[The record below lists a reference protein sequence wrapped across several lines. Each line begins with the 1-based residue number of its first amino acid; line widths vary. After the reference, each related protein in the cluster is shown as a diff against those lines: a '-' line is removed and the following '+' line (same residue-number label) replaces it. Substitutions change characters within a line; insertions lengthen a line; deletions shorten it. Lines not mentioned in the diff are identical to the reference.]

1 MAQTSKTEDAPMSV
15 ETQQQH
21 GHGASPAQMAAASAA
36 SSLHIKELTNEV
48 SSLSTRLLQAMETQ
62 SELEE
67 ELGRE
72 KRDKDRTN
80 VENKELKTEVQN
92 LREEMQEL
100 SAELFDEANNMVS
113 DARREAAREVAET
126 KKRNDQLKVQLEERD
141 NLLES
146 LQAQLGALKQAMQ
159 ERDEEDDRL
168 QNLGGLS
175 EEEDEEDEEE
185 DQQKEGTQTDSTH
198 GVNETGSDDGFESAA
213 EGDSEGNNNHH
224 NKKQLHSASLP
235 GSANASSTN
244 VSGPPPVSARPR
256 LSRASSSR
264 KRVTTVPTTA
274 ELNSPSRPHLRQDLA
289 SFRDF
294 IALVR
299 QAAKQREAALES
311 ATNSAS
317 THTAGPTSSSTSS
330 TDVAATSSSNDE
342 VPHTPPTHSGP
353 FKHDEQSPLTSIYSS
368 YMSPQTHK
376 EPPSLQLKDTRF
388 FKKFIS
394 EDFEPTLR
402 LDLAP
407 GLSWLARRAVQMA
420 ILDGTIVIDPIAAV
434 NELYGVNM
442 MTDMWLNGGFSE
454 AAGAPRDANGELLK
468 DAQSGDA
475 TISKDVVAPDHP
487 PKQRPVSALVSFAR
501 DAKLIKPDKVNEEDN
516 HITPPMSRDEAHAK
530 AARDLESR
538 SSHESSRQSHD
549 SRTSSSNN
557 VSPPMATISACSLC
571 GESRNHSLVY
581 ARLHYLRTANA
592 AAGETGESGEA
603 GPGTS
608 ALTAGK
614 GYPLCGYCL
623 VRVRSVCDY
632 LTFLRSVKDG
642 VWKVDGVASE
652 NKVWAECIRL
662 KERMFW
668 ARVGGGF
675 L

>member
-1 MAQTSKTEDAPMSV
+1 MSV
-15 ETQQQH
+15 QTQNPPQQH
-21 GHGASPAQMAAASAA
+21 HAQMAAASAA

-72 KRDKDRTN
+72 KRDKDRAN
-80 VENKELKTEVQN
+80 VENKELKTEVGN

-100 SAELFDEANNMVS
+100 SAELFDEANTMVS
-113 DARREAAREVAET
+113 DARREAAAQVAET
-126 KKRNDQLKVQLEERD
+126 QKRNDTLKVQLEERD

-159 ERDEEDDRL
+159 ERDEEEDRL
-168 QNLGGLS
+168 NKLGS
-175 EEEDEEDEEE
+175 DEEE
-185 DQQKEGTQTDSTH
+185 EESNEVTKESTQD
-198 GVNETGSDDGFESAA
+198 GSDDGFESA
-213 EGDSEGNNNHH
+213 EGESM
-224 NKKQLHSASLP
+224 P
-235 GSANASSTN
+235 GSANASTTN
-244 VSGPPPVSARPR
+244 VSAQTATRPR
-256 LSRASSSR
+256 LSRAPSSR
-264 KRVTTVPTTA
+264 RRVTAAPTTA
-274 ELNSPSRPHLRQDLA
+274 ELNGPSRPHLRQDLA

-299 QAAKQREAALES
+299 QAAKQRES
-311 ATNSAS
+311 AIDASTNSGS
-317 THTAGPTSSSTSS
+317 VHAGPTSSSTSS
-330 TDVAATSSSNDE
+330 TDVAATSSNDE
-342 VPHTPPTHSGP
+342 VPHTPPTHQGP
-353 FKHDEQSPLTSIYSS
+353 FKHDESSPLSSIYSS

-376 EPPSLQLKDTRF
+376 EPPQLQLKDTRF
-388 FKKFIS
+388 FKKFIN

-407 GLSWLARRAVQMA
+407 GLSWLARRAVQMS

-442 MTDMWLNGGFSE
+442 MTDMWLTGGFSE

-468 DAQSGDA
+468 DAASGDA
-475 TISKDVVAPDHP
+475 TMTKEVVAPDHP
-487 PKQRPVSALVSFAR
+487 TKQRPVSALVSFAR
-501 DAKLIKPDKVNEEDN
+501 DAKLIKPEKVNEEEQ
-516 HITPPMSRDEAHAK
+516 HITPPMSREEARAQ

-538 SSHESSRQSHD
+538 ASHDSRD
-549 SRTSSSNN
+549 SRTSSSNP
-557 VSPPMATISACSLC
+557 VSPPMATISACALC

-592 AAGETGESGEA
+592 AAGEQGESGEA
-603 GPGTS
+603 GPATS

-623 VRVRSVCDY
+623 VRVRAVCDY

>member
-1 MAQTSKTEDAPMSV
+1 MAQTSKAEDAPMSV
-15 ETQQQH
+15 ETQKQTTH
-21 GHGASPAQMAAASAA
+21 GPAHVGPAQMAAASAA
-36 SSLHIKELTNEV
+36 SSLHIKELTQEV

-72 KRDKDRTN
+72 KRDKDRAN

-113 DARREAAREVAET
+113 DARRDAAKEVAET
-126 KKRNDQLKVQLEERD
+126 QKRNDTLKVQLEERD

-168 QNLGGLS
+168 QNLGGES
-175 EEEDEEDEEE
+175 EEEEEEDEKHK
-185 DQQKEGTQTDSTH
+185 QAPGTND
-198 GVNETGSDDGFESAA
+198 GSDDGFESAA
-213 EGDSEGNNNHH
+213 EGDSEGHTNNR
-224 NKKQLHSASLP
+224 KSLSSMP

-244 VSGPPPVSARPR
+244 VSGPPPVATRPR
-256 LSRASSSR
+256 LSRAPSSR
-264 KRVTTVPTTA
+264 KRMTAAPTTA
-274 ELNSPSRPHLRQDLA
+274 ELNAPSRPHLRQDLA

-299 QAAKQREAALES
+299 QAAKQREAAIES
-311 ATNSAS
+311 S
-317 THTAGPTSSSTSS
+317 TGSPHPAGPTSSSTSS
-330 TDVAATSSSNDE
+330 TDVAATSSNDE

-353 FKHDEQSPLTSIYSS
+353 FKHEDQSPLTSIYSS
-368 YMSPQTHK
+368 YMSPQSHK
-376 EPPSLQLKDTRF
+376 EPPQLNLKDTRF

-454 AAGAPRDANGELLK
+454 AAGAPRDANGEPIK
-468 DAQSGDA
+468 DAHSGDA
-475 TISKDVVAPDHP
+475 TISRDVVAPEHTT
-487 PKQRPVSALVSFAR
+487 KQRPVSALVSFAR
-501 DAKLIKPDKVNEEDN
+501 DAKLMKPEKVNEEEN
-516 HITPPMSRDEAHAK
+516 HITPPMSREEARAQ

-538 SSHESSRQSHD
+538 GSHDSSRHSHD

-557 VSPPMATISACSLC
+557 VSPPMATISACALC

-592 AAGETGESGEA
+592 AAGENGEAGEA
-603 GPGTS
+603 GPNTS

>member
-1 MAQTSKTEDAPMSV
+1 MAQKSNKTEDAPMSV
-15 ETQQQH
+15 ETQTQTQQH
-21 GHGASPAQMAAASAA
+21 AHVGPAQMASASAA
-36 SSLHIKELTNEV
+36 SSVHIKELTQEV

-72 KRDKDRTN
+72 KRDKDRAN

-113 DARREAAREVAET
+113 DARRDAAKEVAET

-146 LQAQLGALKQAMQ
+146 LQAQLSALKQAMQ
-159 ERDEEDDRL
+159 ERDEEEDRL
-168 QNLGGLS
+168 QNLG
-175 EEEDEEDEEE
+175 EESDEEE
-185 DQQKEGTQTDSTH
+185 QEDRVTQRDSIHGTTND
-198 GVNETGSDDGFESAA
+198 GSDDGFESAA
-213 EGDSEGNNNHH
+213 EGDSD
-224 NKKQLHSASLP
+224 NKQHSSLP

-244 VSGPPPVSARPR
+244 VSGPPPVATRPR
-256 LSRASSSR
+256 LSRAPSSR
-264 KRVTTVPTTA
+264 KRMTAAPTTA

-299 QAAKQREAALES
+299 QAAKQREASLES

-317 THTAGPTSSSTSS
+317 THAAGPTSSSTSS
-330 TDVAATSSSNDE
+330 TDVAATSSNDD
-342 VPHTPPTHSGP
+342 VPHTPPTHQGP
-353 FKHDEQSPLTSIYSS
+353 FKHDDQSPLTSIYSS
-368 YMSPQTHK
+368 YMSPQSHK
-376 EPPSLQLKDTRF
+376 EPPQLQLKDTRF

-420 ILDGTIVIDPIAAV
+420 ILEGTIVIDPIAAV

-442 MTDMWLNGGFSE
+442 MTNMWLNGGFSE
-454 AAGAPRDANGELLK
+454 SAGAPRDANGELLK
-468 DAQSGDA
+468 DAHSGDA
-475 TISKDVVAPDHP
+475 TTSKDVVAPDHP

-501 DAKLIKPDKVNEEDN
+501 DAKLMKPEKVNEEDN
-516 HITPPMSRDEAHAK
+516 HITPPMSREEARAQT
-530 AARDLESR
+530 ARDLESR
-538 SSHESSRQSHD
+538 ASHDSSRHSHD

-557 VSPPMATISACSLC
+557 VSPPMATISACALC

-581 ARLHYLRTANA
+581 ARLHYLRTAHA

-603 GPGTS
+603 GPNTS

-623 VRVRSVCDY
+623 VRVRAVCDY

>member
-1 MAQTSKTEDAPMSV
+1 MSV
-15 ETQQQH
+15 ETQSQTQPRPH
-21 GHGASPAQMAAASAA
+21 AGPAQMAAASAA
-36 SSLHIKELTNEV
+36 SSGHVKELTQEV

-72 KRDKDRTN
+72 KRDKDRAI
-80 VENKELKTEVQN
+80 VENKELKTEVKN

-100 SAELFDEANNMVS
+100 SAELFDEANTMVS
-113 DARREAAREVAET
+113 DARRDAAKEVAET

-146 LQAQLGALKQAMQ
+146 LQAQLGALKMAMQ
-159 ERDEEDDRL
+159 ERDEEEDRL
-168 QNLGGLS
+168 QNLGEAS
-175 EEEDEEDEEE
+175 DEENEEENVTKRESSIH
-185 DQQKEGTQTDSTH
+185 GTND
-198 GVNETGSDDGFESAA
+198 GSDDGFESAA
-213 EGDSEGNNNHH
+213 EGDLDIRH
-224 NKKQLHSASLP
+224 SLP
-235 GSANASSTN
+235 GSANGSSTN
-244 VSGPPPVSARPR
+244 VSGPPPVANRPR
-256 LSRASSSR
+256 LSRAPSSR
-264 KRVTTVPTTA
+264 KRMTTIPTAA

-299 QAAKQREAALES
+299 QAAKQREAAMES
-311 ATNSAS
+311 SHTSAS
-317 THTAGPTSSSTSS
+317 IHAAGPTSSSTSS
-330 TDVAATSSSNDE
+330 TDVAATSLDDM
-342 VPHTPPTHSGP
+342 PHTPPTHQGP
-353 FKHDEQSPLTSIYSS
+353 FKHDDQSPLTSIYSS
-368 YMSPQTHK
+368 YMSPQSHK
-376 EPPSLQLKDTRF
+376 EPPPLQLKDTRF

-454 AAGAPRDANGELLK
+454 AAGAPRDANGELIK
-468 DAQSGDA
+468 DAHSGDA
-475 TISKDVVAPDHP
+475 TFSKDVVAPDHP
-487 PKQRPVSALVSFAR
+487 TKQRPASALVSFAR
-501 DAKLIKPDKVNEEDN
+501 DAKLLKPEKVNEEES
-516 HITPPMSRDEAHAK
+516 HITPPMSREEARAQ
-530 AARDLESR
+530 AIRDLESR
-538 SSHESSRQSHD
+538 ASHESSRQSHD

-603 GPGTS
+603 GPNTS
-608 ALTAGK
+608 ALSAGK

-623 VRVRSVCDY
+623 VRVRAVCDY

-652 NKVWAECIRL
+652 NKVWGECIRL